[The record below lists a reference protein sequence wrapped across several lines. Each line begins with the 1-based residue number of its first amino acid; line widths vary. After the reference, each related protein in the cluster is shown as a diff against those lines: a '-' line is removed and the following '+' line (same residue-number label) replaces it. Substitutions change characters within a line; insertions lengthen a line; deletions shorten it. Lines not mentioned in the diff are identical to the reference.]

1 MSLEFEVSEE
11 ISASPEEI
19 FHAWLDSEGHSK
31 MTGGVAEASP
41 EVGAEFHAWD
51 GYIQGRNLELEP
63 GRRILQSWR
72 TSNFEA
78 SDPDSEIEILL
89 EPTDGGTKVILRHT
103 KLPPH
108 GTQYQQGWIDHYF
121 VPMKQYFSS

>member
-1 MSLEFEVSEE
+1 MSLEFEVSVE
-11 ISASPEEI
+11 ISASPQEI
-19 FHAWLDSEGHSK
+19 FDAWLDSEGHSN
-31 MTGGVAEASP
+31 MTGGAAEASP
-41 EVGAEFHAWD
+41 EVGAEFQAWD

-72 TSNFEA
+72 TSNFED

-89 EPTDGGTKVILRHT
+89 EPTEAGTKVILRHT

>member
-11 ISASPEEI
+11 ISASPQEI
-19 FHAWLDSEGHSK
+19 FDAWLDSEGHSK
-31 MTGGVAEASP
+31 MTGGAAEASP
-41 EVGAEFHAWD
+41 EVGAEFQAWD
-51 GYIQGRNLELEP
+51 GYIQGKNLKLEP

-89 EPTDGGTKVILRHT
+89 EPTEAGTKVILRHT
-103 KLPPH
+103 KLPTH

>member
-11 ISASPEEI
+11 ISASPQVI
-19 FHAWLDSEGHSK
+19 FDAWLDSEGHSN
-31 MTGGVAEASP
+31 MTGGAAEASS
-41 EVGAEFHAWD
+41 EVGAEFQAWD

-63 GRRILQSWR
+63 GRRIVQSWR

-89 EPTDGGTKVILRHT
+89 EPTDGGTKVTLRHT